1 MCCEVLKSVADYEK
15 ACQRLYTL
23 MQLEN
28 VSDND
33 EEANE
38 MELLAI
44 LIEDYE
50 NKKYPIKVT

>member
-1 MCCEVLKSVADYEK
+1 MCCKVLKSETDYEE
-15 ACQRLYTL
+15 ACQRLYKL

-38 MELLAI
+38 MEFLAI